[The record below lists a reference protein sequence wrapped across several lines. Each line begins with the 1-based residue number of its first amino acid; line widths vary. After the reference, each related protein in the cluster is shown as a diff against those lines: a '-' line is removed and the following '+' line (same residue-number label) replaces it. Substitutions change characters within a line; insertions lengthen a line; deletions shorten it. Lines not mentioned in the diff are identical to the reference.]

1 MHVISALAPV
11 FVLVLVG
18 VLLLRLRFADDA
30 FFHVT
35 AKFAYWIGLPCL
47 LFKNIAEA
55 RLSLTDAWR
64 IFAVMSIASLAVAL
78 LGAGA
83 ARFLKL
89 PFPRR
94 KTFIHTSFH
103 CNTAFVGLP
112 VILYALGSH
121 PQGQKLVEMA
131 SMAVAP
137 MIPVFNIMSVI
148 VMRDTGGAGRR
159 DLMVAVSKK
168 IATNP
173 QVLSCLAGLAV
184 SFAGLRLPVA
194 LSRSLGSLGGMAL
207 PLALLSIG
215 AGLSMRNI
223 RDGLGA
229 ALLAAAFNVAVLPLA
244 GGLLCRMGGL
254 SPEETL
260 LTLIFLA
267 CPTASSAYIYA
278 RQLHG
283 DPEFAGNVILL
294 STLLS
299 APALWLVLYWGM

>member
-159 DLMVAVSKK
+159 DLMVTVLKK

-299 APALWLVLYWGM
+299 APALWLVLYCGM

>member
-83 ARFLKL
+83 ARCLRL
-89 PFPRR
+89 PLPRR

-173 QVLSCLAGLAV
+173 QVLSCLAGLAI

>member
-89 PFPRR
+89 PLPRR

-173 QVLSCLAGLAV
+173 QVLSCLAGLAI